1 MIYLYR
7 WLYEYKYCESSWRI
21 IFKEDV
27 EYNII
32 KNFIDL
38 LLNGNVDSDYEVI
51 SLDNI
56 SVKGYITS
64 NSIDDYDLDVNVD
77 GIMVLPSSLTLEPT
91 DYKFSIKIEGNIDEL
106 LKEINETL
114 KKNQNTI
121 DILPIIWENILMEIP
136 IRVVGDKNQNLR
148 MEGDGW
154 KLITEEEKKLNP
166 ELQKLKDLLKW
177 KVRCYHDEI
186 KYSIIFT
193 CVKPSGILCLF
204 ILLIISQS
212 KFFNS

>member
-1 MIYLYR
+1 MNIDITRLKSGIDSQVEIDMLY
-7 WLYEYKYCESSWRI
+7 S
-21 IFKEDV
+21 FDKEMLKKTD
-27 EYNII
+27 I
-32 KNFIDL
+32 
-38 LLNGNVDSDYEVI
+38 I

-106 LKEINETL
+106 LKEIIDNI

-136 IRVVGDKNQNLR
+136 IRVVGDKNQSLQ

-166 ELQKLKDLLKW
+166 ELQKLKDLLK
-177 KVRCYHDEI
+177 
-186 KYSIIFT
+186 
-193 CVKPSGILCLF
+193 
-204 ILLIISQS
+204 
-212 KFFNS
+212 

>member
-1 MIYLYR
+1 MNIDITRLKSGIDSQVEIDMLY
-7 WLYEYKYCESSWRI
+7 S
-21 IFKEDV
+21 FDKEMLKKTD
-27 EYNII
+27 I
-32 KNFIDL
+32 
-38 LLNGNVDSDYEVI
+38 I
-51 SLDNI
+51 SLDNV

-136 IRVVGDKNQNLR
+136 IRVVGDKNQSLQ

-166 ELQKLKDLLKW
+166 ELQKLKDLLK
-177 KVRCYHDEI
+177 
-186 KYSIIFT
+186 
-193 CVKPSGILCLF
+193 
-204 ILLIISQS
+204 
-212 KFFNS
+212 

>member
-1 MIYLYR
+1 MNIDITRLKSGIDSQVEIDMLYSFDKEMIKKTY
-7 WLYEYKYCESSWRI
+7 I
-21 IFKEDV
+21 IS
-27 EYNII
+27 I
-32 KNFIDL
+32 
-38 LLNGNVDSDYEVI
+38 
-51 SLDNI
+51 DNI

-136 IRVVGDKNQNLR
+136 IRVVGDKNQNLQ

-166 ELQKLKDLLKW
+166 ELQKLKDLLK
-177 KVRCYHDEI
+177 
-186 KYSIIFT
+186 
-193 CVKPSGILCLF
+193 
-204 ILLIISQS
+204 
-212 KFFNS
+212 

>member
-1 MIYLYR
+1 MNIDITRLKSGIDSQVEIDMLY
-7 WLYEYKYCESSWRI
+7 S
-21 IFKEDV
+21 FDKEMLKKTD
-27 EYNII
+27 I
-32 KNFIDL
+32 
-38 LLNGNVDSDYEVI
+38 I
-51 SLDNI
+51 SLDNV

-154 KLITEEEKKLNP
+154 KLITEEEKKLHP
-166 ELQKLKDLLKW
+166 ELQTLKDLLK
-177 KVRCYHDEI
+177 
-186 KYSIIFT
+186 
-193 CVKPSGILCLF
+193 
-204 ILLIISQS
+204 
-212 KFFNS
+212 

>member
-1 MIYLYR
+1 MNIDITRLKSGIDSQVEIDVLY
-7 WLYEYKYCESSWRI
+7 S
-21 IFKEDV
+21 FDKEMLKKTD
-27 EYNII
+27 I
-32 KNFIDL
+32 
-38 LLNGNVDSDYEVI
+38 I
-51 SLDNI
+51 SLDNV

-136 IRVVGDKNQNLR
+136 IRVVGDKNQSLQ

-166 ELQKLKDLLKW
+166 ELQKLKDLLK
-177 KVRCYHDEI
+177 
-186 KYSIIFT
+186 
-193 CVKPSGILCLF
+193 
-204 ILLIISQS
+204 
-212 KFFNS
+212 

>member
-1 MIYLYR
+1 MNIDITRLKSGIDSRVEIDMLY
-7 WLYEYKYCESSWRI
+7 S
-21 IFKEDV
+21 FDKEMLKKTD
-27 EYNII
+27 I
-32 KNFIDL
+32 
-38 LLNGNVDSDYEVI
+38 I

-56 SVKGYITS
+56 IFKGYITS
-64 NSIDDYDLDVNVD
+64 NSIDYNYLNVNVD

-136 IRVVGDKNQNLR
+136 IRVVGDKNQSLQ

-166 ELQKLKDLLKW
+166 ELQKLKDLLK
-177 KVRCYHDEI
+177 
-186 KYSIIFT
+186 
-193 CVKPSGILCLF
+193 
-204 ILLIISQS
+204 
-212 KFFNS
+212 